1 MPIFAATQTLIMRK
15 NTIQS
20 ISEQTGYSVST
31 VSRVLS
37 GKAQR
42 SRISQKAIDI
52 IKAEAKRVNY
62 TPNLLAQG
70 LRTSRTYTI
79 GLTVP
84 GIDNPFFATLASTV
98 IENLKLAG
106 YHTLL
111 ADSLENQKDF
121 ESSLQMFR
129 SRSVDGIIAV
139 PVGNPSEITDAITGS
154 IPTVLIDRYYENT
167 NLPYICTDN
176 YVGGYMATEYLIGRG
191 YHNILSI
198 QGVEDSTPSME
209 RVRGFK
215 DAISAHSDKDIEY
228 AIVGDAFSVENG
240 FDQVKRI
247 FSQGVAFDAVFAYSS
262 TILLGAIRAF
272 RELGVKVPE
281 QVGIISF
288 DNNGFLDFL
297 DPAITRIEQPLSE
310 IGRLAS
316 QALIGVIENKPQDIP
331 PVQRLIAPTLI
342 VRDSC

>member
-1 MPIFAATQTLIMRK
+1 M
-15 NTIQS
+15 
-20 ISEQTGYSVST
+20 
-31 VSRVLS
+31 
-37 GKAQR
+37 
-42 SRISQKAIDI
+42 
-52 IKAEAKRVNY
+52 
-62 TPNLLAQG
+62 
-70 LRTSRTYTI
+70 
-79 GLTVP
+79 P

-98 IENLKLAG
+98 VENLKLAG

-111 ADSLENQKDF
+111 ADSLENERDF
-121 ESSLQMFR
+121 ESSLLMFR

-139 PVGNPSEITDAITGS
+139 PVGNTSAAVEDIAGN
-154 IPTVLIDRYYENT
+154 IPTVLIDRYFGGT
-167 NLPYICTDN
+167 SLPYICTDN
-176 YVGGYMATEYLIGRG
+176 YVGGYMATEYLINRG
-191 YHNILSI
+191 FRHILSI

-209 RVRGFK
+209 RVKGFK
-215 DAISAHSDKDIEY
+215 DAINAHSDKRVEY

-240 FDQVKRI
+240 YEQVRRV
-247 FSQGVAFDAVFAYSS
+247 FSEGVKYDAVFAYSS

-272 RELGVKVPE
+272 RELGIKIPE

-316 QALIGVIENKPQDIP
+316 QVLIDIIENKHQDLP

>member
-1 MPIFAATQTLIMRK
+1 MRK

-42 SRISQKAIDI
+42 SRISQKAIEI
-52 IKAEAKRVNY
+52 IQAEAKRVNY

-111 ADSLENQKDF
+111 ADSLESQKDF

-139 PVGNPSEITDAITGS
+139 PVGNSSEMADEITGD
-154 IPTVLIDRYYENT
+154 IPTVLIDRYFEGT
-167 NLPYICTDN
+167 TLPYISTDN
-176 YVGGYMATEYLIGRG
+176 YAGGFMATEYLISHG
-191 YHNILSI
+191 YRSILSI
-198 QGVEDSTPSME
+198 QGVADSTASME
-209 RVRGFK
+209 RARGFK
-215 DAISAHSDKDIEY
+215 DAINAHSDKNIEY
-228 AIVGDAFSVENG
+228 SVVGDAFSVENG
-240 FDQVKRI
+240 YNQVMEMFKDGLRFD
-247 FSQGVAFDAVFAYSS
+247 SVFAYSS

-272 RELGVKVPE
+272 RELGVKIPE

-310 IGRLAS
+310 IGHLAS
-316 QALIGVIENKPQDIP
+316 QVLIDIIEHRHLDISP
-331 PVQRLIAPTLI
+331 LQRLIAPTLI

>member
-1 MPIFAATQTLIMRK
+1 MRK

-42 SRISQKAIDI
+42 SRISQKTIDLI
-52 IKAEAKRVNY
+52 QAEAKRMNY

-98 IENLKLAG
+98 VENLKLAG

-111 ADSLENQKDF
+111 ADSLENEKDF
-121 ESSLQMFR
+121 ENSLSMFR
-129 SRSVDGIIAV
+129 ARSVDGIIAV
-139 PVGNPSEITDAITGS
+139 PVGNSNESVDEIAED
-154 IPTVLIDRYYENT
+154 IPTVLIDRYYEGT
-167 NLPYICTDN
+167 SLPYICTDN
-176 YVGGYMATEYLIGRG
+176 YAGGYMATDYLISRG
-191 YHNILSI
+191 YRNILSI

-209 RVRGFK
+209 RVKGFK
-215 DAISAHSDKDIEY
+215 SAIRDHSGKGVEY

-240 FDQVKRI
+240 YSQVKRI
-247 FSQGVAFDAVFAYSS
+247 FSEGVRHDAVFAYSS

-272 RELGVKVPE
+272 RELGIKIPE

-297 DPAITRIEQPLSE
+297 DPAVTRIEQPLSE

-316 QALIGVIENKPQDIP
+316 QTLIDIIENKTRDLP
-331 PVQRLIAPTLI
+331 PVQRLIAPTLVI
-342 VRDSC
+342 RDSC

>member
-1 MPIFAATQTLIMRK
+1 MSK
-15 NTIQS
+15 NTIHS
-20 ISEQTGYSVST
+20 IAEQTGYSVST

-37 GKAQR
+37 GKAAR
-42 SRISQKAIDI
+42 SRISQKAIEI
-52 IKAEAKRVNY
+52 IQAEAKRVNY

-121 ESSLQMFR
+121 ESSLVMFR

-139 PVGNPSEITDAITGS
+139 PVGNQSGLTDEIAS
-154 IPTVLIDRYYENT
+154 HIPTVLIDRYYEGT
-167 NLPYICTDN
+167 ALPYICTDN
-176 YVGGYMATEYLIGRG
+176 YAGGYMATEYLINRG
-191 YHNILSI
+191 CRRILSI
-198 QGVEDSTPSME
+198 QGVEDSTPSRE

-215 DAISAHSDKDIEY
+215 DAIAAHGDKDIEY
-228 AIVGDAFSVENG
+228 SVVGDAFSVENG
-240 FDQVKRI
+240 YDQVKRI
-247 FSQGVAFDAVFAYSS
+247 FSESVRYDAVFAYSS

-272 RELGVKVPE
+272 RELGIRIPE

-297 DPAITRIEQPLSE
+297 DPAVTRIEQPLSD

-316 QALIGVIENKPQDIP
+316 DVLIRMIESRGTDSA
-331 PVQRLIAPTLI
+331 PVQRLISPTLI

>member
-1 MPIFAATQTLIMRK
+1 MRR

-52 IKAEAKRVNY
+52 IQAEAKRVNY

-70 LRTSRTYTI
+70 LRTSRTFTI

-84 GIDNPFFATLASTV
+84 GIDNPFFGTLASTV

-111 ADSLENQKDF
+111 ADSLENEKDF
-121 ESSLQMFR
+121 ADSLRMFR

-139 PVGNPSEITDAITGS
+139 PVGNTASLLDKITVG
-154 IPTVLIDRYYENT
+154 IPTVLIDRYFEGT
-167 NLPYICTDN
+167 SLPYVCTDN
-176 YVGGYMATEYLIGRG
+176 YAGGYMATEYLIGRG
-191 YHNILSI
+191 CRNILSI

-215 DAISAHSDKDIEY
+215 DAIAAHGETSIEY
-228 AIVGDAFSVENG
+228 SIVGDAFSVENG
-240 FDQVKRI
+240 YTRVKRI
-247 FSQGVAFDAVFAYSS
+247 FSDGLRFDSVFAYSS

-272 RELGVKVPE
+272 RELGIKIPE

-297 DPAITRIEQPLSE
+297 DPAVTRIEQPLSE
-310 IGRLAS
+310 IGCLAS
-316 QALIGVIENKPQDIP
+316 QTLIDIIENKSRDLP

>member
-1 MPIFAATQTLIMRK
+1 MRK

-42 SRISQKAIDI
+42 SRISQKAIEI

-98 IENLKLAG
+98 VENLKLAG

-111 ADSLENQKDF
+111 ADSLENEKDF
-121 ESSLQMFR
+121 ESSLLMFR

-139 PVGNPSEITDAITGS
+139 PVGNTSAAVEDIAGN
-154 IPTVLIDRYYENT
+154 IPTVLIDRYFGGT
-167 NLPYICTDN
+167 SLPYICTDN
-176 YVGGYMATEYLIGRG
+176 YVGGYMATEYLINRG
-191 YHNILSI
+191 FRHILSI

-209 RVRGFK
+209 RVKGFK
-215 DAISAHSDKDIEY
+215 DAINAHSDKRVEY

-240 FDQVKRI
+240 YEQVRRV
-247 FSQGVAFDAVFAYSS
+247 FSEGVKYDAVFAYS
-262 TILLGAIRAF
+262 
-272 RELGVKVPE
+272 
-281 QVGIISF
+281 
-288 DNNGFLDFL
+288 
-297 DPAITRIEQPLSE
+297 
-310 IGRLAS
+310 
-316 QALIGVIENKPQDIP
+316 
-331 PVQRLIAPTLI
+331 
-342 VRDSC
+342 

>member
-1 MPIFAATQTLIMRK
+1 MSK

-37 GKAQR
+37 GKAAR

-52 IKAEAKRVNY
+52 IEAEAKRVNY

-98 IENLKLAG
+98 IENLKLSG

-111 ADSLENQKDF
+111 ADSLESPKDF
-121 ESSLQMFR
+121 ADALVMFR

-139 PVGNPSEITDAITGS
+139 PVGNFTPQVEEITSS
-154 IPTVLIDRYYENT
+154 IPTILMDRYFEGT
-167 NLPYICTDN
+167 SLPYICTDN
-176 YVGGYMATEYLIGRG
+176 YAGGFMATEYLINRG
-191 YHNILSI
+191 CRRILSI
-198 QGVEDSTPSME
+198 QGVPESTPSRE
-209 RVRGFK
+209 RVRGFI
-215 DAISAHSDKDIEY
+215 DAINSHADKGIEY
-228 AIVGDAFSVENG
+228 AVAGDAFSIENG
-240 FDQVKRI
+240 YNQVRRI
-247 FSQGVAFDAVFAYSS
+247 FSEGVRFDSVFAYSS

-272 RELGVKVPE
+272 RELGIDIPG

-297 DPAITRIEQPLSE
+297 DPAVSRVEQPLSE
-310 IGRLAS
+310 IGRIAS
-316 QALIGVIENKPQDIP
+316 QVLVDIIENRSADQF

>member
-1 MPIFAATQTLIMRK
+1 MRK

-37 GKAQR
+37 GKAAR

-52 IKAEAKRVNY
+52 IEAEAKRVNY

-98 IENLKLAG
+98 IENLKLSG

-111 ADSLENQKDF
+111 ADSLESPKDF
-121 ESSLQMFR
+121 ADALVMFR

-139 PVGNPSEITDAITGS
+139 PVGNSTAQVDEITSS
-154 IPTVLIDRYYENT
+154 IPTILIDRYFEGT
-167 NLPYICTDN
+167 ALPYICTDN
-176 YVGGYMATEYLIGRG
+176 YAGGFMATEYLINRG
-191 YHNILSI
+191 CRRILSI
-198 QGVEDSTPSME
+198 QGVPESTPSRE
-209 RVRGFK
+209 RVRGFL
-215 DAISAHSDKDIEY
+215 DAIGRHADKGIEY
-228 AIVGDAFSVENG
+228 SVVGDAFSVENG
-240 FDQVKRI
+240 YNQVKRL
-247 FSQGVAFDAVFAYSS
+247 FSDGVRFDSVFAYSS

-272 RELGVKVPE
+272 RELGIDIPG

-297 DPAITRIEQPLSE
+297 DPAVTRVEQPLSE
-310 IGRLAS
+310 IGRIAS
-316 QALIGVIENKPQDIP
+316 QVLVDIIENRPASP
-331 PVQRLIAPTLI
+331 LPVQRLIAPTLI

>member
-1 MPIFAATQTLIMRK
+1 M
-15 NTIQS
+15 
-20 ISEQTGYSVST
+20 
-31 VSRVLS
+31 
-37 GKAQR
+37 
-42 SRISQKAIDI
+42 
-52 IKAEAKRVNY
+52 
-62 TPNLLAQG
+62 
-70 LRTSRTYTI
+70 
-79 GLTVP
+79 P

-98 IENLKLAG
+98 VENLKLAG

-111 ADSLENQKDF
+111 ADSLENEKDF
-121 ESSLQMFR
+121 ESSLLMFR

-139 PVGNPSEITDAITGS
+139 PVGNTSAAVEDIAGN
-154 IPTVLIDRYYENT
+154 IPTVLIDRYFGGT
-167 NLPYICTDN
+167 SLPYICTDN
-176 YVGGYMATEYLIGRG
+176 YVGGYMATEYLINRG
-191 YHNILSI
+191 FRHILSI

-209 RVRGFK
+209 RVKGFK
-215 DAISAHSDKDIEY
+215 DAINAHSDKRVEY

-240 FDQVKRI
+240 YEQVRRV
-247 FSQGVAFDAVFAYSS
+247 FSEGVKYDAVFAYSS

-272 RELGVKVPE
+272 RELGIKIPE

-316 QALIGVIENKPQDIP
+316 QVLIDIIENKHQDLP

>member
-1 MPIFAATQTLIMRK
+1 MRK

-37 GKAQR
+37 GKAHS
-42 SRISQKAIDI
+42 SRISQKAIEI
-52 IKAEAKRVNY
+52 IQAEAERVNY

-111 ADSLENQKDF
+111 SDSLESPKDF
-121 ESSLQMFR
+121 EDSLLMFR

-139 PVGNPSEITDAITGS
+139 PVGNVTSTVDEITSS
-154 IPTVLIDRYYENT
+154 IPTVLIDRYFEGT
-167 NLPYICTDN
+167 KLPYICTDN
-176 YVGGYMATEYLIGRG
+176 YAGGYLATEYLINRG
-191 YHNILSI
+191 CRNILSI
-198 QGVEDSTPSME
+198 QGVMESTPSRE
-209 RVRGFK
+209 RVRGFL
-215 DAISAHSDKDIEY
+215 DAIAANGDKGIEY

-240 FDQVKRI
+240 YEQVIRL
-247 FSQGVAFDAVFAYSS
+247 FSEGVRFDAVFAYSS

-272 RELGVKVPE
+272 RELGISVPG

-297 DPAITRIEQPLSE
+297 DPAITRVEQPLSE
-310 IGRLAS
+310 IGRIAS
-316 QALIGVIENKPQDIP
+316 QVLVDIIENKPEDSSPI
-331 PVQRLIAPTLI
+331 QRLIAPSLI

>member
-1 MPIFAATQTLIMRK
+1 MRK

-31 VSRVLS
+31 VYRVLS

-42 SRISQKAIDI
+42 SRISQKAIEI
-52 IKAEAKRVNY
+52 IQAEAKRINY

-111 ADSLENQKDF
+111 ADSLENEKDF
-121 ESSLQMFR
+121 ESSLMMFR

-139 PVGNPSEITDAITGS
+139 PVGNTTELMDEITGN
-154 IPTVLIDRYYENT
+154 IPTVLIDRYFEGT
-167 NLPYICTDN
+167 SLPYICTDN
-176 YVGGYMATEYLIGRG
+176 YAGGYMATEYLINRG
-191 YHNILSI
+191 CRNILSI
-198 QGVEDSTPSME
+198 QGVEGSTPSME

-215 DAISAHSDKDIEY
+215 DAISAHSEKQIEY

-240 FDQVKRI
+240 YDQVKRI
-247 FSQGVAFDAVFAYSS
+247 FSDGVRYDAVFAYSS

-272 RELGVKVPE
+272 RELGVRIPE

-316 QALIGVIENKPQDIP
+316 QVLIDIIENKHQDLP

>member
-1 MPIFAATQTLIMRK
+1 MRK

-42 SRISQKAIDI
+42 SRISQKAIEI
-52 IKAEAKRVNY
+52 IQAEAKRINY

-111 ADSLENQKDF
+111 ADSLENEKDF
-121 ESSLQMFR
+121 ESSLMMFR

-139 PVGNPSEITDAITGS
+139 PVGNTTELMDEITGN
-154 IPTVLIDRYYENT
+154 IPTVLIDRYFEGT
-167 NLPYICTDN
+167 SLPYICTDN
-176 YVGGYMATEYLIGRG
+176 YAGGYMATEYLINRG
-191 YHNILSI
+191 CRNILSI
-198 QGVEDSTPSME
+198 QGVEGSTPSME

-215 DAISAHSDKDIEY
+215 DAISAHSEKQIEY
-228 AIVGDAFSVENG
+228 AIVG
-240 FDQVKRI
+240 
-247 FSQGVAFDAVFAYSS
+247 DAVFAYSS

-272 RELGVKVPE
+272 RELGVRIPE

-316 QALIGVIENKPQDIP
+316 QVLIDIIENKHQDLP

>member
-1 MPIFAATQTLIMRK
+1 MHK

-37 GKAQR
+37 GKAER
-42 SRISQKAIDI
+42 SRISQKAIEI
-52 IKAEAKRVNY
+52 IRAEAKRVNY

-106 YHTLL
+106 YHTLV

-121 ESSLQMFR
+121 ESSLVMFR

-139 PVGNPSEITDAITGS
+139 PVGNAAGLTYEITSG
-154 IPTVLIDRYYENT
+154 IPTVLIDRYFEGT
-167 NLPYICTDN
+167 SLPYICTDN
-176 YVGGYMATEYLIGRG
+176 YAGGFMATEYLINRG
-191 YHNILSI
+191 YRNILSI
-198 QGVEDSTPSME
+198 QGVEDSTPSVQ
-209 RVRGFK
+209 RVRGFL
-215 DAISAHSDKDIEY
+215 DAIQANADKAIEY

-240 FDQVKRI
+240 YEQAKRI
-247 FSQGVAFDAVFAYSS
+247 FSDGIRYDAVFAYSS

-281 QVGIISF
+281 QVGLISF

-297 DPAITRIEQPLSE
+297 DPAVTRIEQPLSE

-316 QALIGVIENKPQDIP
+316 QVLVDMIENKVPDLS
-331 PVQRLIAPTLI
+331 PVQRLIAPTLV

>member
-1 MPIFAATQTLIMRK
+1 M
-15 NTIQS
+15 
-20 ISEQTGYSVST
+20 
-31 VSRVLS
+31 
-37 GKAQR
+37 
-42 SRISQKAIDI
+42 
-52 IKAEAKRVNY
+52 
-62 TPNLLAQG
+62 
-70 LRTSRTYTI
+70 
-79 GLTVP
+79 P

-111 ADSLENQKDF
+111 ADSLENEKDF
-121 ESSLQMFR
+121 ESSLMMFR

-139 PVGNPSEITDAITGS
+139 PVGNTTELMDEITGN
-154 IPTVLIDRYYENT
+154 IPTVLIDRYFEGT
-167 NLPYICTDN
+167 SLPYICTDN
-176 YVGGYMATEYLIGRG
+176 YAGGYMATEYLINRG
-191 YHNILSI
+191 CRNILSI
-198 QGVEDSTPSME
+198 QGVEGSTPSME

-215 DAISAHSDKDIEY
+215 DAISAHSEKQIEY

-240 FDQVKRI
+240 YDQVKRI
-247 FSQGVAFDAVFAYSS
+247 FSDGVRYDAVFAYSS

-272 RELGVKVPE
+272 RELGVRIPE

-316 QALIGVIENKPQDIP
+316 QVLIDIIENKHQDLP

>member
-1 MPIFAATQTLIMRK
+1 MRK

-37 GKAQR
+37 GKVQR
-42 SRISQKAIDI
+42 SRISQKAIEI

-98 IENLKLAG
+98 VENLKLAG

-111 ADSLENQKDF
+111 ADSLENEKDF
-121 ESSLQMFR
+121 ESSLLMFR

-139 PVGNPSEITDAITGS
+139 PVGNTSAAVEDIAGN
-154 IPTVLIDRYYENT
+154 IPTLIDRYFGGT
-167 NLPYICTDN
+167 SLPYICTDN
-176 YVGGYMATEYLIGRG
+176 YVGGYMATEYLINRG
-191 YHNILSI
+191 FRHILSI

-209 RVRGFK
+209 RVKGFK
-215 DAISAHSDKDIEY
+215 DAINAHSDKRVEY

-240 FDQVKRI
+240 YEQVRRV
-247 FSQGVAFDAVFAYSS
+247 FSEGVKYDAVFAYSS

-272 RELGVKVPE
+272 RELDIKIPE

-316 QALIGVIENKPQDIP
+316 QVLIDIIENKHQDLP

>member
-1 MPIFAATQTLIMRK
+1 MRK

-37 GKAQR
+37 GKAQH

-52 IKAEAKRVNY
+52 IRAEAKRINY

-84 GIDNPFFATLASTV
+84 GIDNPFFGTLASTV
-98 IENLKLAG
+98 IENLNLAG

-111 ADSLENQKDF
+111 ADSLENEQDF
-121 ESSLQMFR
+121 GNSLMMFR

-139 PVGNPSEITDAITGS
+139 PVGNPARLMDEIADS
-154 IPTVLIDRYYENT
+154 IPTVLIDRYFEGT
-167 NLPYICTDN
+167 GLPYICTDN
-176 YVGGYMATEYLIGRG
+176 HSGGYMATEYLISRG
-191 YHNILSI
+191 CRNILSI
-198 QGVEDSTPSME
+198 QGVEDSTPSRE
-209 RVRGFK
+209 RVRGFL
-215 DAISAHSDKDIEY
+215 DAINANSDKHIEY
-228 AIVGDAFSVENG
+228 AVVGDAFSVENG
-240 FDQVKRI
+240 YDQVKRI
-247 FSQGVAFDAVFAYSS
+247 FSEGVKYDAVFAYSS

-272 RELGVKVPE
+272 RELGIKIPE

-316 QALIGVIENKPQDIP
+316 QVLIDIIENRRQDLP

>member
-1 MPIFAATQTLIMRK
+1 MSK

-42 SRISQKAIDI
+42 SRISQKTIDI
-52 IKAEAKRVNY
+52 IQAEAKRVNY

-70 LRTSRTYTI
+70 LRTSRTFTI

-84 GIDNPFFATLASTV
+84 GIDNPFFATLAATV

-111 ADSLENQKDF
+111 ADSLENQQDF
-121 ESSLQMFR
+121 ESSLRMFR

-139 PVGNPSEITDAITGS
+139 PIGNSSGLADEITNG
-154 IPTVLIDRYYENT
+154 IPTVLIDRYFEGT
-167 NLPYICTDN
+167 GLPYICTDN
-176 YVGGYMATEYLIGRG
+176 YAGGFMATEYLIDRG
-191 YHNILSI
+191 FRNILSI

-209 RVRGFK
+209 RVRGFR
-215 DAISAHSDKDIEY
+215 DAIDAHKDKGIEY

-240 FDQVKRI
+240 YNQVKRI
-247 FSQGVAFDAVFAYSS
+247 FSDGVRYDAVFAYSS

-272 RELGVKVPE
+272 RELGINVPE

-297 DPAITRIEQPLSE
+297 YPAITRIEQPLAE

-316 QALIGVIENKPQDIP
+316 ETLVDIIENRNQDLP
-331 PVQRLIAPTLI
+331 AVQRLIAPTLI

>member
-1 MPIFAATQTLIMRK
+1 MRK
-15 NTIQS
+15 NTIQT

-42 SRISQKAIDI
+42 SRISQKTIDLI
-52 IKAEAKRVNY
+52 QAEAKRMNY

-70 LRTSRTYTI
+70 LRTSRTFTI

-84 GIDNPFFATLASTV
+84 GIDNPFFATLAGTV

-111 ADSLENQKDF
+111 ADSLENLKDF
-121 ESSLQMFR
+121 EDALSMFR

-139 PVGNPSEITDAITGS
+139 PVGNSTELTAEITGS
-154 IPTVLIDRYYENT
+154 VPTVLIDRYFQGT
-167 NLPYICTDN
+167 SLPYICTDN
-176 YVGGYMATEYLIGRG
+176 YAGGYMATDYLISRG
-191 YHNILSI
+191 YRNILSI

-209 RVRGFK
+209 RVKGFK
-215 DAISAHSDKDIEY
+215 NAIRDHSGKGVEY

-240 FDQVKRI
+240 YTQVKRI
-247 FSQGVAFDAVFAYSS
+247 FSESLRFDSVFAYSS

-272 RELGVKVPE
+272 RELGIKIPE

-297 DPAITRIEQPLSE
+297 DPAVTRIEQPLSE
-310 IGRLAS
+310 IGRLAA
-316 QALIGVIENKPQDIP
+316 QTLVNIIENKNRGLP
-331 PVQRLIAPTLI
+331 PVQRLIAPTLVI
-342 VRDSC
+342 RDSC

>member
-1 MPIFAATQTLIMRK
+1 MSK

-52 IKAEAKRVNY
+52 IRAEAKRVNY

-70 LRTSRTYTI
+70 LRTSRTFTI

-84 GIDNPFFATLASTV
+84 GIDNPFFATLAATV

-111 ADSLENQKDF
+111 ADSLENQQDF
-121 ESSLQMFR
+121 ESSLRMFR

-139 PVGNPSEITDAITGS
+139 PVGNSSGLADEITNG
-154 IPTVLIDRYYENT
+154 IPTVLIDRYFEGT
-167 NLPYICTDN
+167 GLPYICTDN
-176 YVGGYMATEYLIGRG
+176 YAGGFMATEYLIDRG
-191 YHNILSI
+191 FRNILSI

-209 RVRGFK
+209 RVRGFR
-215 DAISAHSDKDIEY
+215 DAIDAHKDKGIEY

-240 FDQVKRI
+240 YNCLLYT
-247 FSQGVAFDAVFAYSS
+247 SDAA
-262 TILLGAIRAF
+262 
-272 RELGVKVPE
+272 
-281 QVGIISF
+281 
-288 DNNGFLDFL
+288 DD
-297 DPAITRIEQPLSE
+297 
-310 IGRLAS
+310 
-316 QALIGVIENKPQDIP
+316 
-331 PVQRLIAPTLI
+331 
-342 VRDSC
+342 

>member
-1 MPIFAATQTLIMRK
+1 M
-15 NTIQS
+15 
-20 ISEQTGYSVST
+20 V
-31 VSRVLS
+31 
-37 GKAQR
+37 
-42 SRISQKAIDI
+42 
-52 IKAEAKRVNY
+52 
-62 TPNLLAQG
+62 
-70 LRTSRTYTI
+70 
-79 GLTVP
+79 
-84 GIDNPFFATLASTV
+84 
-98 IENLKLAG
+98 ENLKLAG

-111 ADSLENQKDF
+111 ADSLENEKDF
-121 ESSLQMFR
+121 ESSLLMFR

-139 PVGNPSEITDAITGS
+139 PVGNTSAAVEDIAGN
-154 IPTVLIDRYYENT
+154 IPTVLIDRYFGGT
-167 NLPYICTDN
+167 SLPYICTDN
-176 YVGGYMATEYLIGRG
+176 YVGGYMATEYLINRG
-191 YHNILSI
+191 FRHILSI

-209 RVRGFK
+209 RVKGFK
-215 DAISAHSDKDIEY
+215 DAINAHSDKRVEY

-240 FDQVKRI
+240 YEQVRRV
-247 FSQGVAFDAVFAYSS
+247 FSEGVKYDAVFAYSS

-272 RELGVKVPE
+272 RELGIKIPE

-316 QALIGVIENKPQDIP
+316 QVLIDIIENKHQDLP

>member
-1 MPIFAATQTLIMRK
+1 MSK
-15 NTIQS
+15 NTILS

-37 GKAQR
+37 GKAAR
-42 SRISQKAIDI
+42 SRISQRAIEI
-52 IKAEAKRVNY
+52 IQAEAKRVNY

-111 ADSLENQKDF
+111 ADSLENPKDF
-121 ESSLQMFR
+121 EKSLVMFR

-139 PVGNPSEITDAITGS
+139 PVGNATPQIEEITSA
-154 IPTVLIDRYYENT
+154 IPTVLIDRYFEGT
-167 NLPYICTDN
+167 KLPYICTDN
-176 YVGGYMATEYLIGRG
+176 YAGGFMATEYLINRSFRR
-191 YHNILSI
+191 ILSI
-198 QGVEDSTPSME
+198 QGVTESTPSRE
-209 RVRGFK
+209 RARGFL
-215 DAISAHSDKDIEY
+215 DAIAAHSDKSIEY

-240 FDQVKRI
+240 YDQVKRL
-247 FSQGVAFDAVFAYSS
+247 FSEGISYDAVFAYSS

-272 RELGVKVPE
+272 RELGINVPG

-297 DPAITRIEQPLSE
+297 DPAITRVEQPLCD
-310 IGRLAS
+310 IGRVAS
-316 QALIGVIENKPQDIP
+316 GVLVDLIEDRSLDRL
-331 PVQRLIAPTLI
+331 PVQRLIAPTLV
-342 VRDSC
+342 VRNSC

>member
-1 MPIFAATQTLIMRK
+1 MRK

-42 SRISQKAIDI
+42 SRISQKAIEI

-98 IENLKLAG
+98 VENLKLAG

-111 ADSLENQKDF
+111 ADSLENEKDF
-121 ESSLQMFR
+121 ESSLLMFR

-139 PVGNPSEITDAITGS
+139 PVGNTSAAVEDIAGN
-154 IPTVLIDRYYENT
+154 IPTVLIDRYFEGT
-167 NLPYICTDN
+167 SLPYICTDN
-176 YVGGYMATEYLIGRG
+176 YAGGYMATEYLINRG
-191 YHNILSI
+191 CRNILSI
-198 QGVEDSTPSME
+198 QGVEGSTPSME

-215 DAISAHSDKDIEY
+215 DAISAHSEKQIEY

-240 FDQVKRI
+240 YDQVKRI
-247 FSQGVAFDAVFAYSS
+247 FSDGVRYDAVFAYSS

-272 RELGVKVPE
+272 RELGVRIPE

-310 IGRLAS
+310 IGGRLAS
-316 QALIGVIENKPQDIP
+316 QVLIDIIENKHQDLP

>member
-1 MPIFAATQTLIMRK
+1 MRK

-42 SRISQKAIDI
+42 SRISQKAIEI
-52 IKAEAKRVNY
+52 IQAEAKRINY

-111 ADSLENQKDF
+111 ADSLENEKDF
-121 ESSLQMFR
+121 ESSLMMFR

-139 PVGNPSEITDAITGS
+139 PVGNTTELMDEITD
-154 IPTVLIDRYYENT
+154 
-167 NLPYICTDN
+167 N
-176 YVGGYMATEYLIGRG
+176 YAGGYMATEYLINRG
-191 YHNILSI
+191 CRNILSI
-198 QGVEDSTPSME
+198 QGVEGSTPSME

-215 DAISAHSDKDIEY
+215 DAISAHSEKQIEY

-240 FDQVKRI
+240 YDQVKRI
-247 FSQGVAFDAVFAYSS
+247 FSDGVRYDAVFAYSS

-272 RELGVKVPE
+272 RELGVRIPE

-316 QALIGVIENKPQDIP
+316 QVLIDIIENKHQDLP

>member
-1 MPIFAATQTLIMRK
+1 MRK

-42 SRISQKAIDI
+42 SRISQKAVDI
-52 IKAEAKRVNY
+52 IQAEAKRVNY

-121 ESSLQMFR
+121 ENSLVMFR

-139 PVGNPSEITDAITGS
+139 PVGNSTALTDEITDG
-154 IPTVLIDRYYENT
+154 IPTVLIDRYFEGT
-167 NLPYICTDN
+167 SLPYISTDN
-176 YVGGYMATEYLIGRG
+176 YAGGYMATEYLINRGRR
-191 YHNILSI
+191 NILSI

-215 DAISAHSDKDIEY
+215 DAINANGDKHIEY

-240 FDQVKRI
+240 YNQAKRI
-247 FSQGVAFDAVFAYSS
+247 FSEGVKYDAVFAYSS

-272 RELGVKVPE
+272 RELGIKVPG
-281 QVGIISF
+281 QVSLISF

-310 IGRLAS
+310 IGCLAS
-316 QALIGVIENKPQDIP
+316 QALIDIIENGHQDLP

>member
-1 MPIFAATQTLIMRK
+1 MSK

-37 GKAQR
+37 GKAAR
-42 SRISQKAIDI
+42 SRISQKAIEI
-52 IKAEAKRVNY
+52 IQAEAKRINY

-111 ADSLENQKDF
+111 ADSLESPKDF
-121 ESSLQMFR
+121 ENSLVMFR

-139 PVGNPSEITDAITGS
+139 PVGNPSPLTDEITTS
-154 IPTVLIDRYYENT
+154 IPTVLIDRYFEGT
-167 NLPYICTDN
+167 TLPYICTDN
-176 YVGGYMATEYLIGRG
+176 YAGGYAATEYLINRG
-191 YHNILSI
+191 FRRILSI
-198 QGVEDSTPSME
+198 QGVEESTPSRE

-215 DAISAHSDKDIEY
+215 DAISAHSDMGIEY

-240 FDQVKRI
+240 YDQVMRI
-247 FSQGVAFDAVFAYSS
+247 FREGVKFDAVFAYSS

-272 RELGVKVPE
+272 RELGISVPG

-297 DPAITRIEQPLSE
+297 DPAVTRVEQPLIE
-310 IGRLAS
+310 IGRIAS
-316 QALIGVIENKPQDIP
+316 ELLVDIIEDKSHVQM
-331 PVQRLIAPTLI
+331 PVQRLIEPSLI
-342 VRDSC
+342 VRNSC